1 MLQKTSGKLKTS
13 DERVARLLSWTP
25 WLSFLVVTLPLPII
39 FVAFFLASAASDSA
53 AVYLLLSFVSLG
65 LGLVV
70 GLVVLIFLL
79 LYRKRWFGR
88 LRDRLAADGI
98 TAAEVAW
105 FASELSSEERAT
117 WHDLEAKNPLLA
129 DAYCETLAARLTA
142 TRIMARARG
151 GILKIE
157 RQLNRTRNIKAVDTS
172 SLLDDLLSDRARLEV
187 LRQEATH
194 RLSEAKA
201 RLQTIEATANRA
213 LNQTETDLMLR
224 RLAASQEQFPLA
236 LEMANLEQEALR
248 ELDEP
253 QRESLP
259 QRSPGT
265 PDNTQNRIRS
275 DS

>member
-1 MLQKTSGKLKTS
+1 
-13 DERVARLLSWTP
+13 LLSWTP
-25 WLSFLVVTLPLPII
+25 WLSFFAVTLPLPII
-39 FVAFFLASAASDSA
+39 FVALFLASATSDSA

-70 GLVVLIFLL
+70 GLLVVIFLL

-98 TAAEVAW
+98 TAAEVPW
-105 FASELSSEERAT
+105 FASELSSEERTT
-117 WHDLEAKNPLLA
+117 WRDLEEKNPLLA

-142 TRIMARARG
+142 TRIMSRARG

-187 LRQEATH
+187 LRQEATL

-213 LNQTETDLMLR
+213 LNRTETDLMLR

-248 ELDEP
+248 EFEEP
-253 QRESLP
+253 QSEKLP
-259 QRSPGT
+259 RRSPGA
-265 PDNTQNRIRS
+265 PNNPQDRIGS

>member
-1 MLQKTSGKLKTS
+1 MLQETSGKLKTS

-25 WLSFLVVTLPLPII
+25 WLSFLVVALPLPII
-39 FVAFFLASAASDSA
+39 FLMLFLASATSDSA
-53 AVYLLLSFVSLG
+53 ALYLLLSFVSLG

-79 LYRKRWFGR
+79 LYRRRWFGR

-105 FASELSSEERAT
+105 FASELSSEERTA
-117 WHDLEAKNPLLA
+117 WRDLKEKNPLLA

-142 TRIMARARG
+142 TRIMASARG

-172 SLLDDLLSDRARLEV
+172 SLLDDLLSDRARLEE
-187 LRQEATH
+187 LRQEATL
-194 RLSEAKA
+194 RLSQAKA

-213 LNQTETDLMLR
+213 LNRTETDLMLR

-248 ELDEP
+248 EFE
-253 QRESLP
+253 QHQHEKLP
-259 QRSPGT
+259 PRSPGA
-265 PDNTQNRIRS
+265 PDNSQNRIRS